1 MKAYLIL
8 GWALLGLT
16 IAPVRPQTP
25 APVVVQA
32 ANAPAQAAA
41 TPRPVAQGAS
51 TSDPQAIFR
60 LLQEMQATNTET
72 LKKQEATLATIDELQ
87 KAADEI
93 KIFSKRG

>member
-16 IAPVRPQTP
+16 IASVRPQTP
-25 APVVVQA
+25 APMVVQA

-41 TPRPVAQGAS
+41 TPRPVAQRAS